1 LRFLQAGAL
10 SPTKLRM
17 KIMGAHNRV
26 RVITSN
32 SSSRT
37 SPAKNIEA
45 SQAQNRLLVCD
56 VLEEGTAK
64 DAAKDAAGY
73 SIVFF
78 YQLINYGIMMACQC
92 HFSSFLLLNFLRT
105 IAF

>member
-64 DAAKDAAGY
+64 DAAKD
-73 SIVFF
+73 
-78 YQLINYGIMMACQC
+78 YGIMMACQC